1 MRTFIA
7 ISVYVVSLIAG
18 FCLYCFNFGGHEVPY
33 YEASDKLL
41 LSQNEW
47 EQFKLAV
54 VDDDYATLKYA
65 NVINHGQSVLV
76 EYKFNVES
84 EYFPFGN
91 VIEKQHYEKSPQKVI
106 MSILLLMFGAA
117 ICSIIISGNSTKDG
131 KRETP

>member
-1 MRTFIA
+1 MRVFIA
-7 ISVYVVSLIAG
+7 ISVFVISLIAG

-41 LSQNEW
+41 LSQDEW

-91 VIEKQHYEKSPQKVI
+91 VIEKQHYEKSPQI
-106 MSILLLMFGAA
+106 FIISILLPMFGIAA
-117 ICSIIISGNSTKDG
+117 CLFI
-131 KRETP
+131 R